1 MLHTRS
7 AIVYLP
13 EEQKD
18 AENVRDY
25 INEKTSGLRKTL
37 LLPLDLKSEANCIK
51 AVQETVANFGRLDV
65 LFNKCVRDACFPT
78 RPFTARPC

>member
-1 MLHTRS
+1 M
-7 AIVYLP
+7 P
-13 EEQKD
+13 QEQKD

-65 LFNKCVRDACFPT
+65 LFNKYVRDAYFPT
-78 RPFTARPC
+78 RFLFRATLLTFRS